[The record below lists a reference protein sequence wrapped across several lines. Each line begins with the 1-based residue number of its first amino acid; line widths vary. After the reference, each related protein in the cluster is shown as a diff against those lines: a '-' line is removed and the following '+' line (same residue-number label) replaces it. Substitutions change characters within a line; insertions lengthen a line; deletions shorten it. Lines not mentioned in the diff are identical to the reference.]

1 MLNDIIIKGC
11 DSMNEQEE
19 ILVPKIDIIGK
30 VFQFIVYIL
39 FLTLIVTISTYLSIT
54 LDIKDYN
61 KVYGEKIDNKYY
73 YYTNDNEKIEIKK
86 FKDFYN
92 KRINKINDNKVPL
105 LYCNKNECLYINLED
120 RLERN
125 NLYPKFLILI
135 IVFIIA
141 ILELLIYMRKD
152 TPLKKYKIL
161 YILLLMITLI
171 GLIKEVSSISSYYFT
186 VNKNKNFVKGVLLG
200 ERLDKEYVYKYKVN
214 NKIYYLETNNKSDTI
229 YYNKKDY
236 SKAYNKMNPFNIKIL
251 IMYFL
256 NILYLVFARL
266 LTKKKNSE

>member
-1 MLNDIIIKGC
+1 
-11 DSMNEQEE
+11 MNEQEE
-19 ILVPKIDIIGK
+19 ILVPKIDLIGK

-39 FLTLIVTISTYLSIT
+39 FLTLIVTISTYLSIK

-125 NLYPKFLILI
+125 NLYPKFLILVI
-135 IVFIIA
+135 IFIIA
-141 ILELLIYMRKD
+141 ILELLIYLRKD

-161 YILLLMITLI
+161 YILFLIITLI
-171 GLIKEVSSISSYYFT
+171 GFIKEVNNISSYYLT
-186 VNKNKNFVKGVLLG
+186 VNKNKNFVTGKVIGQ
-200 ERLDKEYVYKYKVN
+200 RADNRYVIKYEVN
-214 NKIYYLETNNKSDTI
+214 NKLYYFDSNTDNKTI
-229 YYNKKDY
+229 YFNKKNN
-236 SKAYNKMNPFNIKIL
+236 SIAFNKMNPFNIKLL